1 MIEILVIDDT
11 EEVRRFFRVVLEQA
25 GYAVREAS
33 SGSEGIRLFRE
44 SPSDIVI
51 TDMYMP
57 NGDGFDVLRTLRGEA
72 LLPKIIV
79 LSGQL
84 GQTEM
89 LSAAKFMGADLVL
102 PKPVAIDALLKAVK
116 TVADPFRP

>member
-1 MIEILVIDDT
+1 MHWSLYAISGIPAPARMMEILVIDDT

-57 NGDGFDVLRTLRGEA
+57 NGDGFDVLRTLRGEEPFSGRLNRHRPKRLTI
-72 LLPKIIV
+72 LL
-79 LSGQL
+79 
-84 GQTEM
+84 
-89 LSAAKFMGADLVL
+89 
-102 PKPVAIDALLKAVK
+102 
-116 TVADPFRP
+116 

>member
-1 MIEILVIDDT
+1 MQILLIDDT
-11 EEVRRFFRVVLEQA
+11 EEVRRLFRMVLEQA

-57 NGDGFDVLRTLRGEA
+57 DGDGFDVLRTLRSEV
-72 LLPKIIV
+72 LVPKIIV

-102 PKPVAIDALLKAVK
+102 PKPVAIEALLMAVK
-116 TVADPFRP
+116 TVSDSSRQ